1 MCQRKELQS
10 LAGQQVHPQSVNY
23 FVMWSSATLVSL
35 PELSRREIKG
45 VFAADGFQC
54 VSVSVYACLCGL
66 VVDTDDLSAALLPP
80 VD

>member
-1 MCQRKELQS
+1 M
-10 LAGQQVHPQSVNY
+10 
-23 FVMWSSATLVSL
+23 LVSP